1 MCIAE
6 YFSTLLLQV
15 QFQLNDDNWTRMG
28 GGQGGGRCCLL
39 IRWDNVVLRQH
50 LVLLFFK
57 IILFRKK
64 LLRLTVHLTLFLLV
78 LQLRRFCPVID

>member
-28 GGQGGGRCCLL
+28 GGQGGGA
-39 IRWDNVVLRQH
+39 VLSPNKVGQCG
-50 LVLLFFK
+50 FETTPCF
-57 IILFRKK
+57 
-64 LLRLTVHLTLFLLV
+64 
-78 LQLRRFCPVID
+78 VIF